1 MATTG
6 NVITC
11 SATVEQLQADTPL
24 HIGELITALL
34 PADVFQRGKLV
45 GKISGFGAKGF
56 DGDAYTDLDQP
67 INIGVVVKAA
77 LNFTHL
83 NDLRVEFIWTVD
95 EQTQA
100 VVDLRIVG

>member
-1 MATTG
+1 MATG
-6 NVITC
+6 NIFTC
-11 SATVEQLQADTPL
+11 SATVEQLRADTPL
-24 HIGELITALL
+24 HIGELITKLL
-34 PADVFQRGKLV
+34 PTDVFQRGKLI
-45 GKISGFGAKGF
+45 GKISGFGARGF

-67 INIGVVVKAA
+67 INVGVVVKAA
-77 LNFTHL
+77 LEFTQL